1 VVEDKAIEEDRAEA
15 YRPIFIESKIP
26 ELKIILNGLKM
37 GKLIF
42 KDIFRPSMVL
52 DNKKE
57 D

>member
-1 VVEDKAIEEDRAEA
+1 MSQVSDFHSNM
-15 YRPIFIESKIP
+15 IFQKRIES
-26 ELKIILNGLKM
+26 GLKM